1 MAHSRTSTLSFINK
15 IFYKDSTIV
24 VLVYD
29 ITRKGSF
36 EVIKNYLCHEIK
48 QYNENSSEFKLVF
61 LFIFLIGI
69 VRNKYDKYEEEEVN
83 EDDAKKFDY
92 EIKGILDWLGFFYS
106 LGNFYLETLSR
117 FDWKNQL
124 KNKILK

>member
-1 MAHSRTSTLSFINK
+1 MTHSRTSTLSFINK
-15 IFYKDSTIV
+15 IFYKDSAIV

-29 ITRKGSF
+29 ITSKGSF

-83 EDDAKKFDY
+83 EDDAKKF
-92 EIKGILDWLGFFYS
+92 WLW
-106 LGNFYLETLSR
+106 N
-117 FDWKNQL
+117 
-124 KNKILK
+124 

>member
-1 MAHSRTSTLSFINK
+1 MTHSRTSTLSFINK

-61 LFIFLIGI
+61 LFIFLIG
-69 VRNKYDKYEEEEVN
+69 KYDKYEEEEVN
-83 EDDAKKFDY
+83 EDDAKKF
-92 EIKGILDWLGFFYS
+92 
-106 LGNFYLETLSR
+106 
-117 FDWKNQL
+117 
-124 KNKILK
+124 

>member
-1 MAHSRTSTLSFINK
+1 MTHSRTSTLSFINK
-15 IFYKDSTIV
+15 IFYKDSAIV

-48 QYNENSSEFKLVF
+48 NSSEFKLVF

-69 VRNKYDKYEEEEVN
+69 VRNKYDKYEEEEIKKKKK
-83 EDDAKKFDY
+83 KKF
-92 EIKGILDWLGFFYS
+92 
-106 LGNFYLETLSR
+106 
-117 FDWKNQL
+117 
-124 KNKILK
+124 